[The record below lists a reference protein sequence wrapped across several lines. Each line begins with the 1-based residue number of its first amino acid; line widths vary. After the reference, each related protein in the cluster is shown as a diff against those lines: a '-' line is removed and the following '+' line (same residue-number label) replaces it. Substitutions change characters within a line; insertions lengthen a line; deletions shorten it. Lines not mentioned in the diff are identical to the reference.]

1 MPNTLHSAPYESF
14 PLLSQEYNPPQIQ
27 QQHSYPPITAANKI
41 QQKSINIFNLTNG
54 ITSKPGKAIADD
66 FVQYQSNS
74 SSSYNNYNNSNNN
87 SCNNSLSL
95 NRGRSYTASTTTST
109 TATTATTTSNKLSI
123 LTNSIALVKQGYNNC
138 G

>member
-14 PLLSQEYNPPQIQ
+14 PLLSQEINPPQIQ
-27 QQHSYPPITAANKI
+27 QQHSYPPTTPANKF
-41 QQKSINIFNLTNG
+41 QQKSINIFDLTNG

-66 FVQYQSNS
+66 YVRYQSNS
-74 SSSYNNYNNSNNN
+74 SSNNNYNNSNNN

-123 LTNSIALVKQGYNNC
+123 LTNSIALDKQGYSNC